1 MSVNYWIK
9 IRRKFDYAVFLTW
22 ESCILLIYQ
31 IVFFNIIHWQIAL
44 VKFMKSNYIV
54 FLDIFVPFEHVW
66 INNLHMITLKV
77 MNWIINSFPLKIFES
92 INFKLDF
99 FENFS
104 LVSSERLFSLLVS
117 FHCYV
122 TSFVKFGLRW
132 QWTLRCSLLWLIS
145 TTSKS
150 RQLDSK
156 ICFQRLN
163 SSIQISPS
171 QTKCFMILFQD
182 KVTLIPWRSVSTF
195 HAVKDCKVREEL
207 N

>member
-1 MSVNYWIK
+1 MRVREYLNKNNKKIWLCSVFNQGKLHITYLPNCIFYYYSLTNSFGKIYEIK
-9 IRRKFDYAVFLTW
+9 LY
-22 ESCILLIYQ
+22 C
-31 IVFFNIIHWQIAL
+31 
-44 VKFMKSNYIV
+44 

-122 TSFVKFGLRW
+122 TSFVNL
-132 QWTLRCSLLWLIS
+132 
-145 TTSKS
+145 
-150 RQLDSK
+150 
-156 ICFQRLN
+156 
-163 SSIQISPS
+163 
-171 QTKCFMILFQD
+171 
-182 KVTLIPWRSVSTF
+182 V
-195 HAVKDCKVREEL
+195 
-207 N
+207 

>member
-1 MSVNYWIK
+1 MSGNIWIK
-9 IRRKFDYAVFLTW
+9 IIRKFDYAVFLTW

-31 IVFFNIIHWQIAL
+31 IVFFNIIRWQIAL

-117 FHCYV
+117 SHCYV
-122 TSFVKFGLRW
+122 TSFVNL
-132 QWTLRCSLLWLIS
+132 
-145 TTSKS
+145 
-150 RQLDSK
+150 
-156 ICFQRLN
+156 
-163 SSIQISPS
+163 
-171 QTKCFMILFQD
+171 
-182 KVTLIPWRSVSTF
+182 V
-195 HAVKDCKVREEL
+195 
-207 N
+207 